1 MKRRTM
7 ALDHPYR
14 QLPIPTNAPFE
25 LKPSPGRGW
34 GAFATR
40 RIERGALIL
49 SEEPLFTIR
58 KPHAEITNEV
68 LLRALQKLPAS
79 RKRMFFLLRDNAS
92 GAFQSLKHAFA
103 ENSFNMASEDHTTGR
118 QLDCL
123 HGLFLLHSRFN
134 HSCSPNSK
142 VPVTVTGGE
151 ITHLQSFATRDIAP
165 GEEIAFSYA
174 ADFGCRTRE
183 ERHRELR
190 FVCNCDAC
198 QPGTPFQE
206 LSDMRRRLVRGL
218 QYLQTG
224 VDLDG
229 RRQDAPDRPLIA
241 DPQLKRAAETFRIP
255 LSSRFIYGLL
265 VMSLLE
271 QEGLLDDFLAER
283 LSRNVWVPFAAFET
297 ESNVQVAKLAMAQ
310 QDWLGRLCVA
320 FQLYGRADA
329 ADQALATLFQ
339 SLSGR

>member
-1 MKRRTM
+1 M

-14 QLPIPTNAPFE
+14 RLPIPSNAPFE
-25 LKPSPGRGW
+25 LKPSSGRGW

-58 KPHAEITNEV
+58 KPHSEITNEV
-68 LLRALQKLPAS
+68 LVRAFQKLPVN
-79 RKRMFFLLRDNAS
+79 RKPLFFLLRDNAS
-92 GAFQSLKHAFA
+92 EAFRSMEHAFA
-103 ENSFNMASEDHTTGR
+103 ENSFNMASEDHTGQ
-118 QLDCL
+118 QLDYL

-142 VPVTVTGGE
+142 IPITGGE
-151 ITHLQSFATRDIAP
+151 ITHLRSFATRDIVP

-198 QPGTPFQE
+198 QPRTPFQK
-206 LSDMRRRLVRGL
+206 LSDMRRRLARGL
-218 QYLQTG
+218 QYLQIG

-229 RRQDAPDRPLIA
+229 QRQDAPDRPLIT

-265 VMSLLE
+265 MMSLLE

-283 LSRNVWVPFAAFET
+283 LGRNVSVPFAMFET

-310 QDWLGRLCVA
+310 HDWLGRLCVA

-329 ADQALATLFQ
+329 ADQAVATLFRA
-339 SLSGR
+339 LSGR